1 MPMHG
6 EAFLEWDLLG
16 TWWRPG
22 PLLPHL
28 RRNRALVHRME
39 LGVGDAYP
47 RGRGVHVWRGDVCGQ
62 KRRKAMARCHE
73 GHATQSQSTD
83 QQPQQYRREDPV
95 SELGHARGTI
105 RWEQGGGHR
114 AHPYARRTS
123 IRSRRASRTA
133 GSPPVGRSWSHC
145 HRSSGHPRFA
155 NRGCGCGGC
164 RCSKGLQ
171 VCIMRCI
178 CM

>member
-6 EAFLEWDLLG
+6 EASLEWDLLG

-47 RGRGVHVWRGDVCGQ
+47 RGRGVHVRRGDVCGK

-95 SELGHARGTI
+95 SELGHARGT
-105 RWEQGGGHR
+105 RSNSNRYYRAPGPPQTALSSKCVRRCASQLRNRENGFSFFPGSRPKNNRVAVTRHR
-114 AHPYARRTS
+114 RPPGLPTS
-123 IRSRRASRTA
+123 LR
-133 GSPPVGRSWSHC
+133 PPLGEHT
-145 HRSSGHPRFA
+145 
-155 NRGCGCGGC
+155 
-164 RCSKGLQ
+164 
-171 VCIMRCI
+171 
-178 CM
+178 